1 MSTQW
6 RVGMSGPTGLDYVA
20 LPQVM
25 RLTGVPRKDWQD
37 VFDGIRTMEDAALEK
52 MRSEKGK

>member
-1 MSTQW
+1 
-6 RVGMSGPTGLDYVA
+6 MSGPTGLDYNA

-25 RLTGVPRKDWQD
+25 RLTGVPHKDWQD